1 MDGKKQKLDE
11 PNNLKS
17 VFMNM
22 RSVLTL
28 LLISLLCTCASA
40 QETERKFL
48 VVASASI
55 FADMAEVV
63 SGGLVD
69 VESIVPIGGD
79 PHIYEPTPSNVQL
92 VSRADLV
99 LVNGLTFEGWVNELI
114 ENSGTV
120 AETVTITEG
129 IGAIASE
136 EYANSSDPHAWMTA
150 RNGMTYVRNIR
161 DALIRLDP
169 ANKEVYEFNA
179 GIYLQQ
185 LEDLDKEI
193 FTQIESIPEA
203 QRVLI
208 TSHDAFRYY
217 GRHYGIRVEA
227 ALGTSTDAQVQT
239 DDVNR
244 LTKTIRES
252 GVPAIFVESTINPKL
267 IRQLATDNKVIIGG
281 ELLADSLDE
290 PAKEG
295 GTYIGMLTFNTN
307 TIVAALKGQVEDAGI
322 GMGPSGNQQAVLLA
336 IILAVMAGAFF
347 FMVSRINQ
355 GVA

>member
-1 MDGKKQKLDE
+1 M
-11 PNNLKS
+11 S
-17 VFMNM
+17 M
-22 RSVLTL
+22 RSLLTL
-28 LLISLLCTCASA
+28 LLLTFLCTCGRA

-48 VVASASI
+48 VVTSASI
-55 FADMAEVV
+55 FADMTEVIA
-63 SGGLVD
+63 GGLVD
-69 VESIVPIGGD
+69 VQSIVPIGGD

-92 VSRADLV
+92 VSRANLV

-129 IGAIASE
+129 IGAIASD
-136 EYANSSDPHAWMTA
+136 EYANASDPHAWMTA

-185 LEDLDKEI
+185 LEDLDKKI
-193 FTQIESIPEA
+193 FDQIESIPEA
-203 QRVLI
+203 RRVLI

-217 GRHYGIRVEA
+217 GRYYGIRVEA

-244 LTKTIRES
+244 LTKIIRES

-290 PAKEG
+290 PTKEG
-295 GTYIGMLTFNTN
+295 GTYLGMLTFNTN
-307 TIVAALKGQVEDAGI
+307 TIVAALKGQVEDVGI
-322 GMGPSGNQQAVLLA
+322 GMGPSGSQQAILLA

-347 FMVSRINQ
+347 FMVARINR

>member
-1 MDGKKQKLDE
+1 
-11 PNNLKS
+11 
-17 VFMNM
+17 MNM
-22 RSVLTL
+22 RSLLTL
-28 LLISLLCTCASA
+28 LFLSLLWTCVRA

-48 VVASASI
+48 VVSSASI
-55 FADMAEVV
+55 FADMAEVI

-92 VSRADLV
+92 VSRANLV

-136 EYANSSDPHAWMTA
+136 EYANASDPHAWMTA

-161 DALIRLDP
+161 DALVRLDP

-193 FTQIESIPEA
+193 FAQIESIPEA
-203 QRVLI
+203 RRVLI

-239 DDVNR
+239 ADVNR
-244 LTKTIRES
+244 LTKIIRES

-290 PAKEG
+290 PEKEG

-322 GMGPSGNQQAVLLA
+322 GMGPSGNQQSILLGV
-336 IILAVMAGAFF
+336 ILAVMAGAFF
-347 FMVSRINQ
+347 FMVARINR

>member
-1 MDGKKQKLDE
+1 
-11 PNNLKS
+11 
-17 VFMNM
+17 M
-22 RSVLTL
+22 RLVYTL
-28 LLISLLCTCASA
+28 LLLTLLCTCVRA

-55 FADMAEVV
+55 FADMTEVV
-63 SGGLVD
+63 SGGLVE
-69 VESIVPIGGD
+69 VASIVPIGGD

-92 VSRADLV
+92 VSRANLV

-120 AETVTITEG
+120 AETVTITAG

-150 RNGMTYVRNIR
+150 RNGMIYVRNIR
-161 DALIRLDP
+161 DALSRLDP

-185 LEDLDKEI
+185 LEDLDNEI
-193 FTQIESIPEA
+193 FAQIESIPA
-203 QRVLI
+203 ARRVLI

-244 LTKTIRES
+244 LTKIIRES

-290 PAKEG
+290 PEKEG
-295 GTYIGMLTFNTN
+295 GTYVGMLTFNTN

-322 GMGPSGNQQAVLLA
+322 GMGPSGQQQSILLA